1 MLFYV
6 NDNDNDNDNDNGD
19 NNNNNNKKIRKLS
32 YRLRLPRENVI
43 LSYIKSKYRR

>member
-1 MLFYV
+1 MLFDV

-19 NNNNNNKKIRKLS
+19 NNNNNKKIRKLS

>member
-19 NNNNNNKKIRKLS
+19 NNNNNNKIRKLS

>member
-6 NDNDNDNDNDNGD
+6 NDNDNDNDNGD
-19 NNNNNNKKIRKLS
+19 NNNNNNKIKKLS

>member
-6 NDNDNDNDNDNGD
+6 NDNDNDNDNGD
-19 NNNNNNKKIRKLS
+19 NNNNNNKIRKLS

>member
-6 NDNDNDNDNDNGD
+6 NDNDNDNDNGD
-19 NNNNNNKKIRKLS
+19 NNNNNNKIRKLS

-43 LSYIKSKYRR
+43 LSYIKSKYRL